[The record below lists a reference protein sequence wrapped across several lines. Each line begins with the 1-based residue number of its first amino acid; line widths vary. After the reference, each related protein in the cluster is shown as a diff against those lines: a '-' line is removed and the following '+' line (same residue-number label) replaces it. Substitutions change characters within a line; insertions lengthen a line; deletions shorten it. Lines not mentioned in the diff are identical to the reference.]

1 MTTEDASS
9 AHTALHHAVIG
20 SSDPDASA
28 ALLVALGFDVVADA
42 VLAEPVAEA
51 LYGLPTAREL
61 VLTAGGRAAG
71 AVRVVAAPATAGER
85 DPYLRGGHALDLYT
99 RDIAASRADAA
110 RAGAQVGPLA
120 DYVFGPL
127 HLRQAQ
133 ADGPDGVPIVFVEI
147 DHRLPSLLDD
157 DADRRHSELHSAVW
171 SVDDLD
177 AAIAYWRDVIGLE
190 LRSTFP
196 IADPAVPAFMGLPR
210 PSTLRMA
217 VLTGPG
223 AAAPRMELL
232 AYDDEPG
239 AAVPVL
245 PLRAGATVPVVATD
259 DFDGVRARATA
270 AGARPGPT
278 VEAPGVDGASARACV
293 LVGPGELGCE
303 LRERPAVTP
312 G

>member
-1 MTTEDASS
+1 MTAE
-9 AHTALHHAVIG
+9 HTALDHAVIG
-20 SSDPDASA
+20 ASDPDATA
-28 ALLVALGFDVVADA
+28 ALLLALDFEVVADRMLPTA
-42 VLAEPVAEA
+42 VADA
-51 LYGLPTAREL
+51 LYGLPATREL
-61 VLTAGGRAAG
+61 LLTAGGRDAG
-71 AVRVVAAPATAGER
+71 AVRVVAAPAGTEPR
-85 DPYLRGGHALDLYT
+85 DPYRRGGHALDLYT
-99 RDIAASRADAA
+99 RDLAASCAA
-110 RAGAQVGPLA
+110 AGRAGARVGPLA
-120 DYVFGPL
+120 DYVFGPV

-133 ADGPDGVPIVFVEI
+133 GDGPDDVPIVFVELEQ
-147 DHRLPSLLDD
+147 RLPSLLDD
-157 DADRRHSELHSAVW
+157 DPDRLHSELHSTVW

-177 AAIAYWRDVIGLE
+177 TAIAYWRDAIGLQ

-217 VLTGPG
+217 VLTGPD

-239 AAVPVL
+239 PAVPLL
-245 PLRAGATVPVVATD
+245 PLRAGATVPVVSSD
-259 DFDGVRARATA
+259 DFDGVRARAVE

-278 VEAPGVDGASARACV
+278 VEGPGRPGEVVRACV

-303 LRERPAVTP
+303 LRERPAVAP